1 VMVETLTTIAMLIFL
16 LVIVGIVF
24 DLGRR
29 G

>member
-1 VMVETLTTIAMLIFL
+1 MVETLTTIAMLIFL